1 MTTLTEALSSSDQ
14 QLLYAALDDYA
25 STLAE
30 QSRSDFYPAQQR
42 EALSAQAARAI
53 ELAEAILDA
62 DELRLRTHPRP

>member
-14 QLLYAALDDYA
+14 QLLHQALDDYA

-30 QSRSDFYPAQQR
+30 QSRNDFYPEQQR
-42 EALSAQAARAI
+42 EAFSAEAARAL

-62 DELRLRTHPRP
+62 DELRLCTHPRP